1 MSDSGQPDQQ
11 PADQQPGERTEQETL
26 QDMRLAAEQ
35 EFLAFGWQESEIHL
49 PGAAPDVPPRP
60 GFCHGD
66 FAVMHADPGWMVV
79 ALPAR
84 LVLGTLPSASAV
96 RRFVAKCVSFPARPN
111 GAIIGAAR
119 QAMLQAVEEE
129 LSMARQAADMLEAK
143 IDDLLSSIDDI
154 QAKSILFSRDD

>member
-1 MSDSGQPDQQ
+1 MSDTEQPDQQ
-11 PADQQPGERTEQETL
+11 TL
-26 QDMRLAAEQ
+26 QEMRVAAEQ
-35 EFLAFGWQESEIHL
+35 EFLAFGWQATDVHL
-49 PGAAPDVPPRP
+49 PGSAPDVSPRP
-60 GFCHGD
+60 GFNHGD

-79 ALPAR
+79 ALPAK

-96 RRFVAKCVSFPARPN
+96 RRFVAKCVSFPAQPN

>member
-1 MSDSGQPDQQ
+1 MIEQSPDQQ
-11 PADQQPGERTEQETL
+11 SDERTEQETL
-26 QDMRLAAEQ
+26 QDMRVAAEQ
-35 EFLAFGWQESEIHL
+35 EFLAFGWQAAEVQL
-49 PGAAPDVPPRP
+49 PGSAPDAPSRP
-60 GFCHGD
+60 GFSHGD
-66 FAVMHADPGWMVV
+66 FAVMHANPGWMVV
-79 ALPAR
+79 ALPAK

-96 RRFVAKCVSFPARPN
+96 RRFVTKCVSFPAQPN

-154 QAKSILFSRDD
+154 HAKSILFSRDD

>member
-1 MSDSGQPDQQ
+1 VSEQPDQQ
-11 PADQQPGERTEQETL
+11 SGDQPDRQTL
-26 QDMRLAAEQ
+26 QEMRVAGEQ
-35 EFLAFGWQESEIHL
+35 EFLAFGWQAAEVQL
-49 PGAAPDVPPRP
+49 PGAAPDTPPRP
-60 GFCHGD
+60 GFSHGD
-66 FAVMHADPGWMVV
+66 FAAIHADPGWMVV
-79 ALPAR
+79 ALPAK

-96 RRFVAKCVSFPARPN
+96 RRFVAKCVSFPAQPN

-154 QAKSILFSRDD
+154 HAKSILFSRDDD

>member
-1 MSDSGQPDQQ
+1 MNETEQPDQQ
-11 PADQQPGERTEQETL
+11 TL
-26 QDMRLAAEQ
+26 QDMREAAEQ
-35 EFLAFGWQESEIHL
+35 EFLAFGWQAIEVQL
-49 PGAAPDVPPRP
+49 PGAAPDTTPRP
-60 GFCHGD
+60 GFSHGD
-66 FAVMHADPGWMVV
+66 FAVVHADPGWLVV
-79 ALPAR
+79 ALPAK

-96 RRFVAKCVSFPARPN
+96 RRFVAKCVSFPAQPN

-143 IDDLLSSIDDI
+143 IEDLLSSIDDI

>member
-1 MSDSGQPDQQ
+1 MSEHP
-11 PADQQPGERTEQETL
+11 DQQPGEQPDQQTL
-26 QDMRLAAEQ
+26 RDMRLAAEE
-35 EFLAFGWQESEIHL
+35 EFLAFGWEPTEVTL
-49 PGAAPDVPPRP
+49 PGSAPDVAPRA
-60 GFCHGD
+60 GFRHGD
-66 FAVMHADPGWMVV
+66 FAAMHVDPGWMVV
-79 ALPAR
+79 ALPAK

-96 RRFVAKCVSFPARPN
+96 RRFVTKCVSFPAQPN

-154 QAKSILFSRDD
+154 HAKSILFSRDD

>member
-1 MSDSGQPDQQ
+1 MSEHPDQQSGEQPDQQ
-11 PADQQPGERTEQETL
+11 TL
-26 QDMRLAAEQ
+26 QEMRVAAEQ
-35 EFLAFGWQESEIHL
+35 EFLAFGWQATDVHL
-49 PGAAPDVPPRP
+49 PGSAPDVPPRP
-60 GFCHGD
+60 GFSHGD
-66 FAVMHADPGWMVV
+66 FAVMHADPGWVVV
-79 ALPAR
+79 ALPAK

-96 RRFVAKCVSFPARPN
+96 RRFVAKCVSFPAQPN

>member
-1 MSDSGQPDQQ
+1 VSDPGQTDESAAQGAQ
-11 PADQQPGERTEQETL
+11 M
-26 QDMRLAAEQ
+26 QDLRAAAEQ
-35 EFLAFGWQESEIHL
+35 EFLAFGWQATEVEL
-49 PGAAPDVPPRP
+49 PGSAPDTPPRS
-60 GFCHGD
+60 GFRHGD
-66 FAVMHADPGWMVV
+66 FAAMYTDHGWMVV

-96 RRFVAKCVSFPARPN
+96 RRFAAKCVSFPAQPN

-143 IDDLLSSIDDI
+143 IEDLLSSIDDI
-154 QAKSILFSRDD
+154 HAKSILFSRDD